1 MSFKFLTEKMPLLLL
16 NRVYVILSSV
26 LISLGLVACASNSSR
41 APSPVLLSTNSSAA
55 LLTPTSSQ
63 NNVIQPIALLLPLQ
77 GPLANIGQSVKQ
89 GFLAAAEENGSSPPQ
104 IILIDTSV
112 ESSMQAAYNAAITK
126 NAQIIV
132 GPLLKPEVQNIAS
145 FQTKVPIL
153 ALNYLKA
160 DISTPP
166 ELYQFGLSPIDE
178 AQQVTHLAWQ
188 NNKRSALIITAN
200 GNWGAQ
206 IGEAFAQQWQDLGGT
221 VVGQLDLSENP
232 AELTKQM
239 RNFLHFKPPHDRRTD
254 FDVIFLAS
262 SPQIGRQI
270 KPLLKFFYAG
280 DIPVYATASIY
291 SGICA
296 KRFDKDLNQV
306 IFCAA
311 PWSLANN
318 NVEPN
323 LYQQLKS
330 ASPERFSRNS
340 KYYALGI
347 DAFHIIQSL
356 AVLKQSPQQ
365 TLQGATGILSLN
377 SQHRI
382 VRQLPCAQFRNGNIF
397 PID

>member
-1 MSFKFLTEKMPLLLL
+1 MPLSLL
-16 NRVYVILSSV
+16 NRVYILVSLL

-41 APSPVLLSTNSSAA
+41 VPNPVVPSSNSNSA
-55 LLTPTSSQ
+55 LLASTFAH

-89 GFLAAAEENGSSPPQ
+89 GFLAAAEENGSSPR

-112 ESSMQAAYNAAITK
+112 ESSIQAAYTAAIAK

-132 GPLLKPEVQNIAS
+132 GPLLKPEVQSIAS
-145 FQTKVPIL
+145 FQTKIPIL

-206 IGEAFAQQWQDLGGT
+206 IGEAFAQQWQALGGV
-221 VVGQLDLSENP
+221 VVGQLALSENP
-232 AELTKQM
+232 ADITKQM

-262 SPQIGRQI
+262 SPQIGRQV
-270 KPLLKFFYAG
+270 KPLLKFYFAG

-347 DAFHIIQSL
+347 DAFHIIQNL
-356 AVLKQSPQQ
+356 EILKQSPQQ

-382 VRQLPCAQFRNGNIF
+382 ARQLPCAQFRNGNIF

>member
-1 MSFKFLTEKMPLLLL
+1 MTGKSVSFSLMNRLFLTISLL
-16 NRVYVILSSV
+16 
-26 LISLGLVACASNSSR
+26 LISLGLVACTSNSSR
-41 APSPVLLSTNSSAA
+41 VPSPVLLSNSQNSA
-55 LLTPTSSQ
+55 LSTPAVSS

-89 GFLAAAEENGSSPPQ
+89 GFLAAAEENGSSPR

-112 ESSMQAAYNAAITK
+112 ESSIQVAYTAAIAK

-132 GPLLKPEVQNIAS
+132 GPLLKPEVQSIAS
-145 FQTKVPIL
+145 FQTSIPIL
-153 ALNYLKA
+153 ALNYLNA

-178 AQQVTHLAWQ
+178 AQQATQHAWQ
-188 NNKRSALIITAN
+188 SGKRSALIMTAN
-200 GNWGAQ
+200 GNWGSQ
-206 IGEAFAQQWQDLGGT
+206 IGEAFAQQWQALGGT
-221 VVGQLDLSENP
+221 VVGQLALSENP
-232 AELTKQM
+232 ADITRQM
-239 RNFLHFKPPHDRRTD
+239 RNFLHFKRPHDRRSD

-262 SPQIGRQI
+262 SPQIGRQV
-270 KPLLKFFYAG
+270 KPLLKFFFAG

-291 SGICA
+291 SGTHA
-296 KRFDKDLNQV
+296 QRFDKDLNQV

-318 NVEPN
+318 SIEPN

-330 ASPERFSRNS
+330 ASPERFNRNS

-347 DAFHIIQSL
+347 DAFHIIQQL
-356 AVLKQSPQQ
+356 VVLKQSPQQ
-365 TLQGATGILSLN
+365 TLQGTTGILSLN

-382 VRQLPCAQFRNGNIF
+382 VRQLPCAQFRNGNIV
-397 PID
+397 PLD

>member
-1 MSFKFLTEKMPLLLL
+1 MDLSLL
-16 NRVYVILSSV
+16 NRFYVIISLL
-26 LISLGLVACASNSSR
+26 LISIGLVACASNSSLPPNPVI
-41 APSPVLLSTNSSAA
+41 PSSSSNAA
-55 LLTPTSSQ
+55 LSKPTLSS
-63 NNVIQPIALLLPLQ
+63 NHVIQPIALLLPLQ
-77 GPLANIGQSVKQ
+77 GPLAKIGQSVKQ
-89 GFLAAAEENGSSPPQ
+89 GFLAAAEESGSSPR

-112 ESSMQAAYNAAITK
+112 ESSIQAAYVSAIAK

-132 GPLLKPEVQNIAS
+132 GPLLKPEVQSIAS
-145 FQTKVPIL
+145 FQTKIPIL

-166 ELYQFGLSPIDE
+166 ELFQFGLSPIDE

-206 IGEAFAQQWQDLGGT
+206 IGEAFAQQWQALGGT
-221 VVGQLDLSENP
+221 VVGQLELSENG
-232 AELTKQM
+232 ADITKQM
-239 RNFLHFKPPHDRRTD
+239 KNFLHFKPPHNRRTD

-262 SPQIGRQI
+262 SPQIGRQV
-270 KPLLKFFYAG
+270 KPLLKFFFAG

-291 SGICA
+291 SGIYA
-296 KRFDKDLNQV
+296 KRFDKDLNQI

-347 DAFHIIQSL
+347 DAFH
-356 AVLKQSPQQ
+356 
-365 TLQGATGILSLN
+365 LN
-377 SQHRI
+377 I
-382 VRQLPCAQFRNGNIF
+382 CEGNF
-397 PID
+397 LFCE

>member
-1 MSFKFLTEKMPLLLL
+1 M
-16 NRVYVILSSV
+16 
-26 LISLGLVACASNSSR
+26 ISLGLVACASNSSR
-41 APSPVLLSTNSSAA
+41 VPRPVLLPNSQNSALSA
-55 LLTPTSSQ
+55 PAVPS

-89 GFLAAAEENGSSPPQ
+89 GFLAAAEENGSSPR

-112 ESSMQAAYNAAITK
+112 ESSIQVAYTAAIAK

-132 GPLLKPEVQNIAS
+132 GPLLKPEVQSIAS
-145 FQTKVPIL
+145 FQTGIPIL
-153 ALNYLKA
+153 ALNYLNA

-178 AQQVTHLAWQ
+178 AQQATQHAWQ
-188 NNKRSALIITAN
+188 SGKRSALIMTAN
-200 GNWGAQ
+200 GNWGSQ
-206 IGEAFAQQWQDLGGT
+206 IGEAFSQQWQALGGT
-221 VVGQLDLSENP
+221 VVGQLALSENP
-232 AELTKQM
+232 ADITRQM
-239 RNFLHFKPPHDRRTD
+239 RNFLHFKRPHDRRSD

-262 SPQIGRQI
+262 SPQIGRQV
-270 KPLLKFFYAG
+270 KPLLKFFFAG

-291 SGICA
+291 SGNHA
-296 KRFDKDLNQV
+296 QRFDKDLNQV

-318 NVEPN
+318 SIEPN

-330 ASPERFSRNS
+330 ASPERFNRNS

-347 DAFHIIQSL
+347 DAFHIIQQL
-356 AVLKQSPQQ
+356 GVLKQSPRQ
-365 TLQGATGILSLN
+365 TLQGTTGILSLN

-382 VRQLPCAQFRNGNIF
+382 VRQLPCAQFRNGNIV
-397 PID
+397 PVD

>member
-1 MSFKFLTEKMPLLLL
+1 MSFSLMNRLCLTISLLLL
-16 NRVYVILSSV
+16 SS
-26 LISLGLVACASNSSR
+26 GLTACASNSSR
-41 APSPVLLSTNSSAA
+41 VPNPVLSNDQNFALSTPAVPS
-55 LLTPTSSQ
+55 

-89 GFLAAAEENGSSPPQ
+89 GFLAAADENGSSPR

-112 ESSMQAAYNAAITK
+112 ESSIQAAYTQAVAK

-132 GPLLKPEVQNIAS
+132 GPLLKPQVQSIAGL
-145 FQTKVPIL
+145 QTTVPIL
-153 ALNYLKA
+153 ALNYLNS

-178 AQQVTHLAWQ
+178 AQQATSHAWQ
-188 NNKRSALIITAN
+188 NGKRSALIITAN
-200 GNWGAQ
+200 GNWGSQ
-206 IGEAFAQQWQDLGGT
+206 IGEAFAQQWQALGGT
-221 VVGQLDLSENP
+221 IVGQLSLSQNP
-232 AELTKQM
+232 ADITKQISH
-239 RNFLHFKPPHDRRTD
+239 FLHFKPPHDRRTD

-262 SPQIGRQI
+262 SPQIGRQV

-291 SGICA
+291 SGIPRSQ
-296 KRFDKDLNQV
+296 RFDKDLNQV
-306 IFCAA
+306 IFCTA

-318 NVEPN
+318 TIEPN
-323 LYQQLKS
+323 LYQQLQS
-330 ASPERFSRNS
+330 ASPERFSQNS

-347 DAFHIIQSL
+347 DAFHIIQQL
-356 AVLKQSPQQ
+356 GRLKQSPQQ
-365 TLQGATGILSLN
+365 TLPGTTGILSLN

-382 VRQLPCAQFRNGNIF
+382 SRQLPCAQFRNGNLV

>member
-1 MSFKFLTEKMPLLLL
+1 MSFSLMNRLVLTTSFL
-16 NRVYVILSSV
+16 
-26 LISLGLVACASNSSR
+26 LISLGLTACASASR
-41 APSPVLLSTNSSAA
+41 VPNPVLSNTQNSALSTPVVPS
-55 LLTPTSSQ
+55 
-63 NNVIQPIALLLPLQ
+63 NNVVQPIALLLPLQ

-89 GFLAAAEENGSSPPQ
+89 GFLATAEENGSSPH

-112 ESSMQAAYNAAITK
+112 ASSIQAAYTNAIAK

-132 GPLLKPEVQNIAS
+132 GPLLKPQVQSIAS
-145 FQTKVPIL
+145 LQARIPVL
-153 ALNYLKA
+153 ALNYLNS

-178 AQQVTHLAWQ
+178 AQQATRLAWQ
-188 NNKRSALIITAN
+188 SGKRSALIITAN

-206 IGEAFAQQWQDLGGT
+206 IGEAFAQQWQALGGT
-221 VVGQLDLSENP
+221 VVGQLALSENP
-232 AELTKQM
+232 ADITKQISH
-239 RNFLHFKPPHDRRTD
+239 FLHFKPPHERRTD

-262 SPQIGRQI
+262 SPQMGRQI

-296 KRFDKDLNQV
+296 KRFDKDLDQV

-318 NVEPN
+318 TIEPN
-323 LYQQLKS
+323 LYQQLKLT
-330 ASPERFSRNS
+330 SPERFSQNS

-347 DAFHIIQSL
+347 DAFHIIQNL
-356 AVLKQSPQQ
+356 EILKQSPQQ

>member
-1 MSFKFLTEKMPLLLL
+1 MNRLCLTTSFL
-16 NRVYVILSSV
+16 
-26 LISLGLVACASNSSR
+26 LISLGLTACASNSSR
-41 APSPVLLSTNSSAA
+41 VPNPVLSTDQNSVISAPA
-55 LLTPTSSQ
+55 VPS
-63 NNVIQPIALLLPLQ
+63 NNTIQPIALLLPLQ

-89 GFLAAAEENGSSPPQ
+89 GFLAAAEETGSSPH

-112 ESSMQAAYNAAITK
+112 TSSIQAAYTDAIAK

-132 GPLLKPEVQNIAS
+132 GPLLKPEVQSIAS
-145 FQTKVPIL
+145 LQTSVPIL
-153 ALNYLKA
+153 ALNYLNS

-178 AQQVTHLAWQ
+178 AQQATRLAWQ
-188 NNKRSALIITAN
+188 SGKRSALIMTAN
-200 GNWGAQ
+200 GNWGEQ
-206 IGEAFAQQWQDLGGT
+206 IGEAFAQQWQALGGT
-221 VVGQLDLSENP
+221 IVGQLALSENP
-232 AELTKQM
+232 ADITKQISH
-239 RNFLHFKPPHDRRTD
+239 FLHFKPPHDRRTD

-262 SPQIGRQI
+262 SPQIGRQV

-291 SGICA
+291 SGIHA
-296 KRFDKDLNQV
+296 QRFDKDLNQI

-318 NVEPN
+318 TIEPN

-330 ASPERFSRNS
+330 AFPERFNRNS

-347 DAFHIIQSL
+347 DAFHIIQQL
-356 AVLKQSPQQ
+356 GRLKLSSQQ
-365 TLQGATGILSLN
+365 TLQGTTGILSLT

-382 VRQLPCAQFRNGNIF
+382 VRQLPCAQFRNGNLVS
-397 PID
+397 ID

>member
-1 MSFKFLTEKMPLLLL
+1 MPLSLL
-16 NRVYVILSSV
+16 NRVYIIVSLL
-26 LISLGLVACASNSSR
+26 LISSGLVACASNSSR
-41 APSPVLLSTNSSAA
+41 VPKPVVPSSNSNSA
-55 LLTPTSSQ
+55 LLASTSSH

-89 GFLAAAEENGSSPPQ
+89 GFLAAAEENGSSPR

-112 ESSMQAAYNAAITK
+112 ESSIQAAYTAAIAK

-132 GPLLKPEVQNIAS
+132 GPLLKPEVQSIAS
-145 FQTKVPIL
+145 FQTKIPIL

-206 IGEAFAQQWQDLGGT
+206 IGEAFSQQWQALGGI
-221 VVGQLDLSENP
+221 VVGQLALSENP
-232 AELTKQM
+232 ADFTKQM
-239 RNFLHFKPPHDRRTD
+239 RNFLHFKPPHERRTD

-262 SPQIGRQI
+262 SPQIGRQV
-270 KPLLKFFYAG
+270 KPLLKFYFAG

-311 PWSLANN
+311 PWSLANS
-318 NVEPN
+318 NVQPN

-347 DAFHIIQSL
+347 DAFHIIQNL
-356 AVLKQSPQQ
+356 AILKQSPQQ

-382 VRQLPCAQFRNGNIF
+382 VRQLSCAQFRNGNIF

>member
-1 MSFKFLTEKMPLLLL
+1 MNRLCLTTSLF
-16 NRVYVILSSV
+16 
-26 LISLGLVACASNSSR
+26 LISLGLAACASNSSR
-41 APSPVLLSTNSSAA
+41 VPSPVLSNYQNSALSTSAV
-55 LLTPTSSQ
+55 PS

-89 GFLAAAEENGSSPPQ
+89 GFLAAAEENGSSPR

-112 ESSMQAAYNAAITK
+112 ASSIQAAYTDAIAK

-132 GPLLKPEVQNIAS
+132 GPLLKPEVQSVAS
-145 FQTKVPIL
+145 LQTKVPIL
-153 ALNYLKA
+153 ALNYLNS

-178 AQQVTHLAWQ
+178 AQQATNHAWQ
-188 NNKRSALIITAN
+188 SGKRSALIMTAN
-200 GNWGAQ
+200 GNWGSQ
-206 IGEAFAQQWQDLGGT
+206 IGEAFAQQWQALGGT
-221 VVGQLDLSENP
+221 VVGQLTLSENP
-232 AELTKQM
+232 ADITKQISH
-239 RNFLHFKPPHDRRTD
+239 FLHFKPPHDRRTD

-262 SPQIGRQI
+262 SPQIGRQV
-270 KPLLKFFYAG
+270 KPLLKFFFAG

-291 SGICA
+291 SGIPGSQ
-296 KRFDKDLNQV
+296 RFDKDLNQI

-311 PWSLANN
+311 PWSLANSN
-318 NVEPN
+318 IEPN

-330 ASPERFSRNS
+330 ASPQGFSRNS

-347 DAFHIIQSL
+347 DAFHIIQQL
-356 AVLKQSPQQ
+356 GRLKLSPQQ
-365 TLQGATGILSLN
+365 TLQGTTGILSLN

-382 VRQLPCAQFRNGNIF
+382 ARQLPCAQFRNGNLA

>member
-1 MSFKFLTEKMPLLLL
+1 MNRLCLTISLLLL
-16 NRVYVILSSV
+16 SS
-26 LISLGLVACASNSSR
+26 GLTACASNSSR
-41 APSPVLLSTNSSAA
+41 VPNPVLSNNQSSLISTPAVPS
-55 LLTPTSSQ
+55 

-89 GFLAAAEENGSSPPQ
+89 GFLAAAEENGSSPH

-112 ESSMQAAYNAAITK
+112 ESSIQAAYTQAVAK

-132 GPLLKPEVQNIAS
+132 GPLLKPQVQSIAGL
-145 FQTKVPIL
+145 QTTVPIL
-153 ALNYLKA
+153 ALNYLNS

-178 AQQVTHLAWQ
+178 AQQATSHAWK
-188 NNKRSALIITAN
+188 NGKRSALIMTAN
-200 GNWGAQ
+200 GNWGSQ
-206 IGEAFAQQWQDLGGT
+206 IGEAFAQQWQALGGT
-221 VVGQLDLSENP
+221 VVGQLTLSQNP
-232 AELTKQM
+232 ADITKQISY
-239 RNFLHFKPPHDRRTD
+239 FLHFKPPHDRRTD

-262 SPQIGRQI
+262 SPQIGRQV

-291 SGICA
+291 SGIPGSQ
-296 KRFDKDLNQV
+296 RLDKDLNQI

-318 NVEPN
+318 SIEPN
-323 LYQQLKS
+323 LYQQLNS
-330 ASPERFSRNS
+330 VSPERFSRNS

-347 DAFHIIQSL
+347 DAFHIIQQL
-356 AVLKQSPQQ
+356 GRLNQSQQQ
-365 TLQGATGILSLN
+365 TLQGTTGILSLN

-382 VRQLPCAQFRNGNIF
+382 ARQLPCAQFRNGNLV

>member
-1 MSFKFLTEKMPLLLL
+1 MHLLLL
-16 NRVYVILSSV
+16 NRVYVILSSL
-26 LISLGLVACASNSSR
+26 LISLGLVACASSSR
-41 APSPVLLSTNSSAA
+41 VPSPVLISSNSNAA
-55 LLTPTSSQ
+55 LLAPTSSQ

-89 GFLAAAEENGSSPPQ
+89 GFLAAAEENDSSPH

-112 ESSMQAAYNAAITK
+112 ESSMQAAYTAAITK

-206 IGEAFAQQWQDLGGT
+206 IGEAFAQQWQALGGT
-221 VVGQLDLSENP
+221 VVGQLALSENP

-262 SPQIGRQI
+262 SPQIGRQVI
-270 KPLLKFFYAG
+270 PLLKFFYAG
-280 DIPVYATASIY
+280 DIPVYATAAIY
-291 SGICA
+291 SGISA

-318 NVEPN
+318 HVEPN

-330 ASPERFSRNS
+330 TSPERFSRNS

-347 DAFHIIQSL
+347 DAFHIIQNL
-356 AVLKQSPQQ
+356 EVLKQSPQQ
-365 TLQGATGILSLN
+365 TLQGATGILSLS

>member
-1 MSFKFLTEKMPLLLL
+1 MYFLLL
-16 NRVYVILSSV
+16 NRVYVILSSL

-41 APSPVLLSTNSSAA
+41 VPSPVLLSSNSNSASLA
-55 LLTPTSSQ
+55 PTSSK
-63 NNVIQPIALLLPLQ
+63 NHVIQPIALLVPLQ

-89 GFLAAAEENGSSPPQ
+89 GFLAAAEENGSSPH
-104 IILIDTSV
+104 IILIDTSI
-112 ESSMQAAYNAAITK
+112 ESSMQAAYTAAITK

-132 GPLLKPEVQNIAS
+132 GPLLKPEVQNVAS
-145 FQTKVPIL
+145 FQTKIPIL
-153 ALNYLKA
+153 TLNYLKA

-206 IGEAFAQQWQDLGGT
+206 IGEAFTQQWQALGGT
-221 VVGQLDLSENP
+221 VVGQLALSENP
-232 AELTKQM
+232 ANITKQM

-254 FDVIFLAS
+254 FDVIFLAC
-262 SPQIGRQI
+262 SPQIGRQV

-318 NVEPN
+318 NVENN
-323 LYQQLKS
+323 LYQQLES
-330 ASPERFSRNS
+330 TSPKRFSRNS
-340 KYYALGI
+340 KYYALGV
-347 DAFHIIQSL
+347 DAFHIIQYL
-356 AVLKQSPQQ
+356 EVLKQSPQQ

-397 PID
+397 PIN

>member
-1 MSFKFLTEKMPLLLL
+1 MNRLGLTISFL
-16 NRVYVILSSV
+16 
-26 LISLGLVACASNSSR
+26 LISLGLLTACASNSSR
-41 APSPVLLSTNSSAA
+41 VPNPVLSNPQNPALSTPAPS
-55 LLTPTSSQ
+55 
-63 NNVIQPIALLLPLQ
+63 NNVVQPVALLLPLQ

-89 GFLAAAEENGSSPPQ
+89 GFLAAAEENGSSPR

-112 ESSMQAAYNAAITK
+112 ASSMQAAYTDAIAK

-132 GPLLKPEVQNIAS
+132 GPLLKPQVQSIAS
-145 FQTKVPIL
+145 LQTSVPIL
-153 ALNYLKA
+153 ALNYLNS

-178 AQQVTHLAWQ
+178 AQQATNHAWQ
-188 NNKRSALIITAN
+188 SGKRSALIMTTN
-200 GNWGAQ
+200 GNWGSQ
-206 IGEAFAQQWQDLGGT
+206 IGEAFAQQWQALGGT
-221 VVGQLDLSENP
+221 VVGQLSLSENP
-232 AELTKQM
+232 ADITKQISH
-239 RNFLHFKPPHDRRTD
+239 FLHFKPPHDRRTD

-262 SPQIGRQI
+262 SPQIGRQV

-291 SGICA
+291 SGIHA
-296 KRFDKDLNQV
+296 QRFDKDLNQV

-318 NVEPN
+318 TIEPN

-330 ASPERFSRNS
+330 ASPERFSQNS

-347 DAFHIIQSL
+347 DAFHIIQQLGRLNLS
-356 AVLKQSPQQ
+356 QQQ
-365 TLQGATGILSLN
+365 TLQGTTGILSLTN
-377 SQHRI
+377 QHRI
-382 VRQLPCAQFRNGNIF
+382 VRQLPCAQFHNGNLV

>member
-1 MSFKFLTEKMPLLLL
+1 VSFSLTHRLRLTTSLL
-16 NRVYVILSSV
+16 
-26 LISLGLVACASNSSR
+26 LISLGLSACASNSSR
-41 APSPVLLSTNSSAA
+41 APSPVLLNNPNSAISTIVA
-55 LLTPTSSQ
+55 P
-63 NNVIQPIALLLPLQ
+63 NNNLIQPIIALLLPLQ

-89 GFLAAAEENGSSPPQ
+89 GFFAAARENGSSPR

-112 ESSMQAAYNAAITK
+112 ASSMQAAYTDAIAK

-132 GPLLKPEVQNIAS
+132 GPLLKPEVQSIAS
-145 FQTKVPIL
+145 LQTSVPIL
-153 ALNYLKA
+153 ALNYLNS

-166 ELYQFGLSPIDE
+166 ELVQFGLSPIDE
-178 AQQVTHLAWQ
+178 AQQATSHAWQ
-188 NNKRSALIITAN
+188 NDKRSALIMTAN
-200 GNWGAQ
+200 GNWGSQ
-206 IGEAFAQQWQDLGGT
+206 IGEAFAEQWQALGGT
-221 VVGQLDLSENP
+221 VVGQLTLSENP
-232 AELTKQM
+232 ADITKQISH
-239 RNFLHFKPPHDRRTD
+239 FLHFKPPHDRRTD

-262 SPQIGRQI
+262 SPQIGRQV

-291 SGICA
+291 SGIPGSQ
-296 KRFDKDLNQV
+296 RFDKDLNQV

-318 NVEPN
+318 SIEPN

-347 DAFHIIQSL
+347 DAFHIIQQL
-356 AVLKQSPQQ
+356 GRLKLSPQQ
-365 TLQGATGILSLN
+365 TLQGTTGILSLT

-382 VRQLPCAQFRNGNIF
+382 VRQLACAQFRHGNLV

>member
-1 MSFKFLTEKMPLLLL
+1 MSSSLL
-16 NRVYVILSSV
+16 NRFHIIISLL
-26 LISLGLVACASNSSR
+26 LISLDLVACASNSSR
-41 APSPVLLSTNSSAA
+41 APSPVVPSSNPNAA
-55 LLTPTSSQ
+55 LITPASSGNQ
-63 NNVIQPIALLLPLQ
+63 IIQPIALLLPLQ

-89 GFLAAAEENGSSPPQ
+89 GFLAAAEENGSSPR

-112 ESSMQAAYNAAITK
+112 ESSIQAAYTAALAK

-132 GPLLKPEVQNIAS
+132 GPLLKPEVQSIAS
-145 FQTKVPIL
+145 FQTKIPVL

-166 ELYQFGLSPIDE
+166 QLYQFGLSPIDE

-206 IGEAFAQQWQDLGGT
+206 IGEAFAQQWQAFGGT
-221 VVGQLDLSENP
+221 VVGQLELSENP
-232 AELTKQM
+232 ADITKQM

-262 SPQIGRQI
+262 SPQIGRQV

-291 SGICA
+291 SGIYA

-311 PWSLANN
+311 PWSLANSN
-318 NVEPN
+318 IQPN

-330 ASPERFSRNS
+330 ASPERFSRNC
-340 KYYALGI
+340 KYHALGI
-347 DAFHIIQSL
+347 DAFHIIQNL
-356 AVLKQSPQQ
+356 EALKQSPLQ

-377 SQHRI
+377 NQHRI
-382 VRQLPCAQFRNGNIF
+382 VRQLPCAQFRNGNIY

>member
-1 MSFKFLTEKMPLLLL
+1 MPLSLL
-16 NRVYVILSSV
+16 NRVYVIISSL
-26 LISLGLVACASNSSR
+26 LISLSLVACASNSSR
-41 APSPVLLSTNSSAA
+41 APSPVLLSSNSNST
-55 LLTPTSSQ
+55 LLAPTSSQ

-89 GFLAAAEENGSSPPQ
+89 GFLAAAEENGSSSN

-112 ESSMQAAYNAAITK
+112 ESSIQAAYTAAIAK

-132 GPLLKPEVQNIAS
+132 GPLLKPEVQSIAS
-145 FQTKVPIL
+145 FQTKIPIL

-178 AQQVTHLAWQ
+178 AEQVTHLAWQ

-206 IGEAFAQQWQDLGGT
+206 IGEAFAQQWQALGGT
-221 VVGQLDLSENP
+221 VVGQLALSENP
-232 AELTKQM
+232 ADITKQM

-262 SPQIGRQI
+262 SPQIGRQV
-270 KPLLKFFYAG
+270 KPLLKFYFAG

-347 DAFHIIQSL
+347 DAFHIIQNL
-356 AVLKQSPQQ
+356 DVLKQSPQQ

-377 SQHRI
+377 NQHRI

>member
-1 MSFKFLTEKMPLLLL
+1 VSFKFLAGKRVPLSLM
-16 NRVYVILSSV
+16 NRFFIIISV
-26 LISLGLVACASNSSR
+26 LLISLGLVACASNSNR
-41 APSPVLLSTNSSAA
+41 APNPVILSSNSNSN
-55 LLTPTSSQ
+55 LTPTTPN

-89 GFLAAAEENGSSPPQ
+89 GFLAAAEENGASPR

-112 ESSMQAAYNAAITK
+112 ESSIQAAYTAAIAK

-132 GPLLKPEVQNIAS
+132 GPLLKPEVQSIAS
-145 FQTKVPIL
+145 FQTKIPIL
-153 ALNYLKA
+153 ALNYLKD

-188 NNKRSALIITAN
+188 HNKRSALIITAN

-206 IGEAFAQQWQDLGGT
+206 IGEAFAQQWQALGGT
-221 VVGQLDLSENP
+221 VVGQLALSENP
-232 AELTKQM
+232 ADITKQM

-262 SPQIGRQI
+262 SPQIGRQV

-318 NVEPN
+318 TIEPN

-330 ASPERFSRNS
+330 ASPERFTRNS

-347 DAFHIIQSL
+347 DAFHIIQHL
-356 AVLKQSPQQ
+356 EALKQSPQQ

-377 SQHRI
+377 TQRRF